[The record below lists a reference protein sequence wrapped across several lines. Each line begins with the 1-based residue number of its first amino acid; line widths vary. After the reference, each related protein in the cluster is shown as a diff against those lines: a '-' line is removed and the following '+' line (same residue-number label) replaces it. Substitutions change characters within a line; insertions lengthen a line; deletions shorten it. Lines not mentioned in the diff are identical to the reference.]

1 MRYSN
6 KYRVSPEEV
15 EANLDLLASAKLQD
29 KEPSFNLIVINTPT
43 GKMTIKTNLTAQE
56 WIAEQELRLTNLPN
70 KKKKRK

>member
-15 EANLDLLASAKLQD
+15 QANLELLASAKLQD

-43 GKMTIKTNLTAQE
+43 GKMTIKTDKTAQE

>member
-15 EANLDLLASAKLQD
+15 QANLDLLASAKLQD